1 MGDLEGHGVVDKDF
15 SFLNEPSIADEGHPA
30 DISCLDTTLTN
41 ISNINDV
48 SALSGQK
55 RRGTLGCRLHP
66 LELLPILI
74 FLHLQ

>member
-15 SFLNEPSIADEGHPA
+15 SFLNEPSIAEGHPA

-48 SALSGQK
+48 SALGGQK
-55 RRGTLGCRLHP
+55 RRGTLGSRLHP
-66 LELLPILI
+66 STNLAH
-74 FLHLQ
+74 FD